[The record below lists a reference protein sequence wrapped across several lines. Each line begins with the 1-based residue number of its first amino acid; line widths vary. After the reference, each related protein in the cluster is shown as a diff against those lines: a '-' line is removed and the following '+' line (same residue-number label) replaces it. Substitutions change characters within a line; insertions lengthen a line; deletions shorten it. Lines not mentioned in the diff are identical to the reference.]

1 MDRLK
6 YRPMRRPLSDL
17 LRWAFNRKPHW
28 GHDYAEDVKRGETPV
43 AEPEAEAATRP
54 EKDDGRM

>member
-17 LRWAFNRKPHW
+17 LRWAFNRKPRW
-28 GHDYAEDVKRGETPV
+28 GRDYAEDVKRGEAPV
-43 AEPEAEAATRP
+43 AEPEAEPAIQLG
-54 EKDDGRM
+54 KDDGRM